1 MFYFKKQIYVKH
13 QTLNSKTNC
22 YCTFKIENR
31 SSILLDF
38 SYFYKK
44 SNEMRQFVFLLFIGI
59 LISLSSCRT
68 DFVTVPSTGDLE
80 FSKDTVY
87 LDTVFTNIG
96 SSTYTLKVYNHSKND
111 INIPSI
117 KLGKGLDSKY
127 RMTVDGMQGNQGK
140 AFNNVTILAKDS
152 LYIFIETTANSA
164 DANPADFLYTDQIQ
178 FDSGANLQNVE
189 LVTLIQDA
197 VFLYPK
203 RLSDGTTETLPI
215 GDQKIYGFYL
225 NPNDPVNGNELHF
238 TKQKPYVIYGY
249 AAVPS
254 GKTAIFDAGARVYFH
269 ANSGIILTSNASINV
284 NGTNSSTDKLENEVI
299 FEGDRLEPDFADVSG
314 QWGTIWLTD
323 GSTNNQFNHL
333 TIKNASIGMLIQ
345 NNDGTTVKIKN
356 TQIYNSTNYG
366 ILAQTAKISGEN
378 IVINNAGLAGLAC
391 TYGGDYTFTHCT
403 FNNNWN
409 SSSQVAVLVN
419 NYFLGAVP
427 EEKNLVT
434 ASFNNCIIY
443 GSYSNEMILDKKP
456 GATFEYQFNNC
467 LLKFNNVSNK
477 FTNDPN
483 YQFNTDAVHYNSI
496 LLNTAP
502 KFLNVSQNKLNID
515 GTSAAFAKGN
525 AAYLIPFDIIGNT
538 RTLPPDL
545 GAYQNMPFPK

>member
-1 MFYFKKQIYVKH
+1 
-13 QTLNSKTNC
+13 
-22 YCTFKIENR
+22 
-31 SSILLDF
+31 
-38 SYFYKK
+38 
-44 SNEMRQFVFLLFIGI
+44 MRQFVFLLFIGI